1 MSKPVDSEALI
12 RFRKTL
18 FMKQHEMATKLGV
31 PITRYKNW
39 EYGHQPPGEIIHKL
53 IAMGF
58 GNDVGGPTIPAPQ
71 LLIPVPYIGEVA
83 ASSEVDWVDPFD
95 SDTFEYV
102 PPEMGMEKGRFS
114 AKVIGDSMYD
124 LLVPGDVVVF
134 QRTDI
139 PKIGHVVLF
148 RSFDNKITIKTLKHD
163 GTNYLL
169 EAINQVYETVEAKGS
184 MIGYLVGIVREQ
196 GSRRVTVYDSTGIRQ

>member
-1 MSKPVDSEALI
+1 MAYPDSEALVK
-12 RFRKTL
+12 FRKRMYL
-18 FMKQHEMATKLGV
+18 KQQEMADKLGV
-31 PITRYKNW
+31 PIARYKNW
-39 EYGHQPPGEIIHKL
+39 EYGHEPPGAIMIKL
-53 IAMGF
+53 KEMGF

-71 LLIPVPYIGEVA
+71 LLIPVPFIGEVA

-102 PPEMGMEKGRFS
+102 PPEMGDAKGRFA

-124 LLVPGDVVVF
+124 LLIPGDTVVF

-148 RSFDNKITIKTLKHD
+148 RSFDNRITIKTLKHD

-169 EAINQVYETVEAKGS
+169 EAINSVYETVEAKGS

-196 GSRRVTVYDSTGIRQ
+196 GSRRVTVYDSHGIRE